1 MEVMCWIRRR
11 LKSLFFIRHFC
22 FREGGGKLW
31 GREHY
36 GSVCGKNGRIEC
48 TLREMKKEGSKEC
61 KYV

>member
-22 FREGGGKLW
+22 FREAEGN
-31 GREHY
+31 
-36 GSVCGKNGRIEC
+36 CGKENVMGLSIKNGGIEC
-48 TLREMKKEGSKEC
+48 MLRKMKKEGSKGC